1 MVISSQIYVSI
12 CESASCEYSRLS
24 NISDS
29 NKKTEDRK
37 RKREQKNNGASSLLF
52 RMYAKPIELKK
63 NYFGL
68 KL

>member
-1 MVISSQIYVSI
+1 MYLYTNRRVASIRDYRILPQIVT
-12 CESASCEYSRLS
+12 
-24 NISDS
+24 
-29 NKKTEDRK
+29 KKTEDRK

-52 RMYAKPIELKK
+52 RMYAKPMIELKK